1 MSGGS
6 LDYFYSR
13 VRDIAETISAYQ
25 SPALPEHLA
34 FAKHLNVVADALR
47 DLEWMWS
54 GDTSPGDEMPALH
67 KVISKV
73 DVLDAAVFQA
83 ETAAKNLNDAL
94 EKAKE

>member
-13 VRDIAETISAYQ
+13 VRDIAETIAAYQ

-34 FAKHLNVVADALR
+34 FAKHLNLVADALH

-54 GDTSPGDEMPALH
+54 GDNAPGDEMPAIH
-67 KVISKV
+67 KVISKA
-73 DVLDAAVFQA
+73 DVLGAAVSQA

-94 EKAKE
+94 ERAKA

>member
-34 FAKHLNVVADALR
+34 FAKHLNLVADALH
-47 DLEWMWS
+47 DLEWVWS
-54 GDTSPGDEMPALH
+54 GDISPGDEMPALH
-67 KVISKV
+67 KVISKA
-73 DVLDAAVFQA
+73 DVLDAAVSQA

-94 EKAKE
+94 EKAKA